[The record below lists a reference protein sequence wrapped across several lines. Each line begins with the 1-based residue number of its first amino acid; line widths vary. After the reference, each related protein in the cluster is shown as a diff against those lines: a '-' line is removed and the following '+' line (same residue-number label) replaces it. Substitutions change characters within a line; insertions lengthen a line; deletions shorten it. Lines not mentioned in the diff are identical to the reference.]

1 MVNWDREWEEGGESG
16 DHAKARAED
25 GNERD
30 RGRCDSRAGIFVRE
44 RRVVLSLELDL
55 GSWEA
60 VWRRIGT
67 E

>member
-1 MVNWDREWEEGGESG
+1 MNWDGEGEEGGESG
-16 DHAKARAED
+16 DHAKAGAED

-44 RRVVLSLELDL
+44 RRVVLSLESDL

>member
-1 MVNWDREWEEGGESG
+1 MNWDGEGEEGGESG
-16 DHAKARAED
+16 DHAKAGAED
-25 GNERD
+25 RNERD
-30 RGRCDSRAGIFVRE
+30 RGRRDSRAGVFVGE

>member
-1 MVNWDREWEEGGESG
+1 MNWDWEREEGGESG
-16 DHAKARAED
+16 DHAKAGAED
-25 GNERD
+25 RDERD
-30 RGRCDSRAGIFVRE
+30 RGRCDSHAGIFVRE